1 MGKLVLIPTPIGNLK
16 DITLRALDTL
26 KECDLIFA
34 EDTRVTLKLL
44 SHYGIQKSLKP
55 FHQQNEHR
63 ILDQALDLIRQNKV
77 TCLVSDAG
85 MPGISDPG
93 FLLVRHCIENQIE
106 VECLPGASAILPAIV
121 VSGLPSDRFVF
132 EGFLPHKK
140 GRQKKLTALAEEE
153 RTIVF
158 YESPHRLLKTLQQI
172 QEFISGERKAAA
184 VREISKLHEEIVRGT
199 VSELIEHF
207 EETPPRGEFVLI
219 IEGANSRI

>member
-16 DITLRALDTL
+16 DITLRALEVL
-26 KECDLIFA
+26 KACDLIFA

-44 SHYGIQKSLKP
+44 SHYGIQKTLRP

-63 ILDQALDLIRQNKV
+63 ILDQSIETIRQNEI

-93 FLLVRHCIENQIE
+93 YLLVRKCIENQIE
-106 VECLPGASAILPAIV
+106 VECLPGASAILPALVI
-121 VSGLPSDRFVF
+121 SGLPSDRFTF

-153 RTIVF
+153 RTMVF
-158 YESPHRLLKTLQQI
+158 YESPHRILKTLTQI
-172 QEFISGERKAAA
+172 SEFISGDRRAAA
-184 VREISKLHEEIVRGT
+184 VREISKLHEEVVRGT
-199 VSELIEHF
+199 IDELIVHF
-207 EETPPRGEFVLI
+207 EEHAPRGEFVLI
-219 IEGANSRI
+219 VEGANSRN